1 MVDGS
6 GHLVATMVLL
16 VHLGQ
21 LKISYGPLQFQE
33 CRSLTSYVVQG
44 VDPFSE
50 FFFFICLVLIVCVTL
65 IEIFF
70 LNMLYTVY
78 NKLCVLIWPYL
89 SL

>member
-44 VDPFSE
+44 VDPFSD
-50 FFFFICLVLIVCVTL
+50 FFFHLFGIDSLRDLDRK
-65 IEIFF
+65 FF
-70 LNMLYTVY
+70 LKYVIY
-78 NKLCVLIWPYL
+78 